1 MIAKLSGK
9 SAENYYYEKDP
20 IMNSDG
26 GNENLSWQGQ
36 GATLLG
42 LEGNVD
48 REDFKQVLDGKLEDT
63 ELRSMSSKT
72 SGEDRKAFD
81 MTFSAPKSVSHLAL
95 VMDKDEV
102 VNAHQKAVEDT
113 MKYVE
118 KNFAQ
123 TRTYNEDGNRVK
135 ENTGNLLVAKAE
147 HSISRATA
155 NSVSDPS
162 LHTHNVIANTTQAKD
177 GSWKSLSTDELF
189 KNQHNINKMYK
200 ENLAHNL
207 KEEGYALNFDKK
219 GNFEVA
225 GYTKD
230 VIDNFSKRK
239 FEIAGQAEQLKENP
253 KFADKTDKE
262 LRDIAQHEFKQE
274 KVDISKD
281 DLKSSWNQQHQEA
294 GLTSKEELLNSVNA
308 EKDYASTKEKLSVKE
323 VVSIAAETL
332 ADKESHFSKEDILK
346 TALKV
351 NEGDNSPK
359 DIEKFIDD
367 TKKIGQKEPND
378 LKKITVQD
386 ENGKDKVAFTTK
398 EVFEIEKENVKLIK
412 ELSQTKT
419 PGLITEEQ
427 ADKSLDKFEK
437 FKGFKMTETQR
448 EFAFTA
454 LTSDETIL
462 ATTGDAGTGKTTAFE
477 AVRMSLEDNGYTKE
491 EIGIIAPT
499 GKAAMGAQQESG
511 IEAMTIAS
519 YLNKGFD
526 SNKDSYNVDNNSAI
540 KENGDIKKKDEYPKA
555 DSNVKDL
562 SKFEK
567 EVLDDMNKND
577 KTKDSNVYEDKKD
590 RFSVGKIE
598 VGFTDKH
605 REAVSKLKSEQHGF
619 KSVGLKAS
627 TQDVGGVFMTEK
639 IKRSS
644 VETTKFDKKTGD
656 SVVKNTSK
664 KLGVELETR
673 KSRDGAMTTKKETL
687 KDLKSGA
694 TKETTI
700 KTSNVF
706 GKTNKVLDKSLMG
719 FKQKDDKGNVKV
731 KDSFSK
737 KLSDKVYKDDTR
749 ETVIKNS
756 KEGMKFKEEDKS
768 FLSGLASSKTD
779 LKSFNKDNVRI
790 DKSKSENS
798 FLGGM
803 ISLKKETTT
812 KTQEGKLFDTK
823 QEEKGSRT
831 ISLFGKE
838 VSSKNIDYSRERD
851 SKVVKA
857 KEFIKEK
864 VDNYFN
870 KDKELEASVITK
882 QEKNGKGQ
890 ESLSKTEIS
899 KIDDKKSLV
908 SNTTYLKDKNEDKFK
923 EVNSKSQIIKK
934 SVENIKDKA
943 QEKSK
948 EPVRKKIIFV
958 EEASM
963 MNSKDLNS
971 SLKDAKENNIKLF
984 MVGDHKQLKSVQRG
998 NAFVEFQQGTKKNVH
1013 MNEGMRQKTE
1023 EAKIVVDT
1031 FAKGEVK
1038 DAMSTLDKQERLLE
1052 VKDSSSRSEFIADKL
1067 SDNSAYKDTV
1077 ALASTRSEVKEIN
1090 DLTREKLHGS
1100 KDFGE
1105 KFNVREDKR
1114 LDDVDKMS
1122 STNFQKGDI
1131 VGVKVETPNGKTRF
1145 SEYEVKSVNNERNEI
1160 TLASDKKEFKMDLR
1174 QDSKN
1179 ITTVSKIEERS
1190 FTEGDK
1196 VMTLKN
1202 NTKNNTMNGEIGFVE
1217 NIDSKNQKMTI
1228 NFGDNKKVEFDM
1240 SKEKEAIDHAYGMT
1254 VHKSQGV
1261 TEQNAIVS
1269 LNTENASM
1277 NNKNLAY
1284 VAVSRHKTDLIV
1296 LTDDKD
1302 KLVEQIDKEQIKA
1315 STADSS
1321 EHKEALKE
1329 EMFSKTENKDSSFE
1343 NKLEDKIKDESKDER
1358 FESKNSSFDKNDFK
1372 EVEIFDKSE
1381 YKEID
1386 LKEDSK
1392 EVKVEKDEVLV
1403 ESKESKK
1410 EETKESQNE
1419 EKKEDKVIS
1428 F

>member
-219 GNFEVA
+219 GNFEIA

-274 KVDISKD
+274 KVNISKD
-281 DLKSSWNQQHQEA
+281 DLKSSWNQQHKEA
-294 GLTSKEELLNSVNA
+294 GLTSKEELLSSINA

-332 ADKESHFSKEDILK
+332 ADKESHFSKENILK

-398 EVFEIEKENVKLIK
+398 EVFEIEKENVKLVK
-412 ELSQTKT
+412 EFSENKGTAL
-419 PGLITEEQ
+419 LTEEQ
-427 ADKSLDKFEK
+427 ANKSLDKFEDE
-437 FKGFKMTETQR
+437 KGWKMTDTQR
-448 EFAFTA
+448 EFAFTT
-454 LTSDETIL
+454 LTTENTLLSVQ
-462 ATTGDAGTGKTTAFE
+462 GDAGTGKTTALE
-477 AVRMSLEDNGYTKE
+477 AVRVALEDNNYSKE
-491 EIGIIAPT
+491 EIGVLAPT
-499 GKAAMGAQQESG
+499 GKASLGAEKESG
-511 IEAMTIAS
+511 IEAMTVDS
-519 YLNKGFD
+519 YLNKGFRKTED
-526 SNKDSYNVDNNSAI
+526 YNVSENSAI
-540 KENGDIKKKDEYPKA
+540 KENGDIKKESEYSKA
-555 DSNVKDL
+555 DSNAKDL

-567 EVLDDMNKND
+567 EVLEDMTKND

-619 KSVGLKAS
+619 KSLGLKAS

-644 VETTKFDKKTGD
+644 IESTKFDRKTGD
-656 SVVKNTSK
+656 SVIKNTSK

-673 KSRDGAMTTKKETL
+673 KSRDGAITTKKETL

-719 FKQKDDKGNVKV
+719 FKQKDEKGNLKF

-768 FLSGLASSKTD
+768 LLGGLASSKTD

-803 ISLKKETTT
+803 ISLNKETTT

-943 QEKSK
+943 QEKAS
-948 EPVRKKIIFV
+948 EPTGKKLVFV
-958 EEASM
+958 DEASM
-963 MNSKDLNS
+963 LSSKKMNAL
-971 SLKDAKENNIKLF
+971 LKDAKENGHKL
-984 MVGDHKQLKSVQRG
+984 VPIGDTKQLLAVQQG
-998 NAFVEFQQGTKKNVH
+998 KAFNEFQESTKNVH
-1013 MNEGMRQKTE
+1013 MNQGMRQKTE

-1131 VGVKVETPNGKTRF
+1131 IGVKVETPNGKTRF
-1145 SEYEVKSVNNERNEI
+1145 SEYEVKAVNNERNEI

-1329 EMFSKTENKDSSFE
+1329 EMFSKTETKDSSFE

-1358 FESKNSSFDKNDFK
+1358 FESKNASFDKNDFK
-1372 EVEIFDKSE
+1372 EVETFDKSE

-1386 LKEDSK
+1386 LKEDK
-1392 EVKVEKDEVLV
+1392 EVKVEKDEVPV
-1403 ESKESKK
+1403 DSKESKK